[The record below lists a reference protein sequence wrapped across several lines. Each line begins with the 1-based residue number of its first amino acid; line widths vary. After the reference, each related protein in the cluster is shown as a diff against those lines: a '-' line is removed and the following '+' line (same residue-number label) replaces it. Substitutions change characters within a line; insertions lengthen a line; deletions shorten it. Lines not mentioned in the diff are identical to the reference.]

1 MRMRRRTRIV
11 WFGGILCLL
20 CFAGF
25 LYFQTAHQRQ
35 EAKSYEI
42 KKSGAGGMVDFSA
55 TARKLHT
62 AVNNVIAAA
71 GLQMEN
77 EQEGE
82 QRTQLPGIE
91 GEVIWSQR
99 KVLVKVAD
107 EAAGKK
113 LETAL
118 AEAIQNIPA
127 KVIARKADQYQGYQ
141 ATRLDIGL
149 QSKVENETITCIT
162 DQIYLVNMPK
172 PQAGAAESKPRPVRA
187 RMAIV
192 VDDFGYAREPITA
205 YAAIDRPLTFAILP
219 YRMYSNEAAQAG
231 SRSDRQL
238 ILHLPMEPLAAS
250 EQSEA
255 TTITVQMSDAEI
267 RSTADQAIRSIP
279 GITGVNNHQGSRATA
294 DKRVMSQVLSVV
306 KEHGLF
312 FLDSRTTSKSV
323 VIDVAGPLGVRTTS
337 NDLFLDNN
345 NEVDA
350 IKQQIRT
357 AANMAVRYGA
367 VTVIGHARLHTAAA
381 IKEMIPELEA
391 QGIRLVFASELLS

>member
-1 MRMRRRTRIV
+1 MRRRTRIV
-11 WFGGILCLL
+11 WIGGILCLL
-20 CFAGF
+20 CLAGF
-25 LYFQTAHQRQ
+25 LYFQTSHQQ
-35 EAKSYEI
+35 QDKSYEI
-42 KKSGAGGMVDFSA
+42 KKSGAGGTVDFSA
-55 TARKLHT
+55 TAHKIHA
-62 AVNNVIAAA
+62 AVNNALAAA
-71 GLQMEN
+71 GLQAEAG
-77 EQEGE
+77 QEGE
-82 QRTQLPGIE
+82 QRAKLQGTE
-91 GEVIWSQR
+91 GAVSWSQR
-99 KVLVKVAD
+99 KALVKVAD
-107 EAAGKK
+107 EAAAKK

-118 AEAIQNIPA
+118 AEAVQSIPA
-127 KVIARKADQYQGYQ
+127 KIIARKADQYQGYE

-149 QSKVENETITCIT
+149 QSKVDNETITCIT
-162 DQIYLVNMPK
+162 DQLYLINMPK
-172 PQAGAAESKPRPVRA
+172 PQAKATESQPKLIRA

-205 YAAIDRPLTFAILP
+205 YATIDRPLTFAILP
-219 YRMYSNEAAQAG
+219 YRMYSNEAAQAD

-255 TTITVQMSDAEI
+255 TTITVQMSDEEI

-279 GITGVNNHQGSRATA
+279 GIIGVNNHQGSRATA

-323 VIDVAGPLGVRTTS
+323 AIDVAGPLGIRTTS

-357 AANMAVRYGA
+357 AANMALRYGA
-367 VTVIGHARLHTAAA
+367 VTVIGHARLHTATA
-381 IKEMIPELEA
+381 IKEMIPELEVK
-391 QGIRLVFASELLS
+391 GIRLVFASELLS

>member
-1 MRMRRRTRIV
+1 MRRRTRIV
-11 WFGGILCLL
+11 WIGGILGLL
-20 CFAGF
+20 CLAGF
-25 LYFQTAHQRQ
+25 LYFQTSHQRQ
-35 EAKSYEI
+35 QDKSYEI
-42 KKSGAGGMVDFSA
+42 KKSGAGGTVDFSA
-55 TARKLHT
+55 TAYKIHT
-62 AVNNVIAAA
+62 AVNNALAAA
-71 GLQMEN
+71 GLQAEA

-82 QRTQLPGIE
+82 QRTKLQGTE
-91 GEVIWSQR
+91 GAVSWSQR
-99 KVLVKVAD
+99 KALVKVAD
-107 EAAGKK
+107 EAAAKK

-118 AEAIQNIPA
+118 VEAIQSIPA
-127 KVIARKADQYQGYQ
+127 KIIERKADQYQGYE

-149 QSKVENETITCIT
+149 QSKVDNETITCIT
-162 DQIYLVNMPK
+162 DRIYLVNMPK
-172 PQAGAAESKPRPVRA
+172 SQAKATEPQPKPTRA

-205 YAAIDRPLTFAILP
+205 YATIDRPLTFAILP

-255 TTITVQMSDAEI
+255 TTITVQMSDEEI
-267 RSTADQAIRSIP
+267 RNTADQAIRSIP
-279 GITGVNNHQGSRATA
+279 GIIGVNNHQGSRATA

-323 VIDVAGPLGVRTTS
+323 AIDVAGPLGIRTTS

-357 AANMAVRYGA
+357 AANMALRYGA
-367 VTVIGHARLHTAAA
+367 VTVIGHARLHTATA

-391 QGIRLVFASELLS
+391 KGIRLVFASELLS